1 MSLNSQARPSFRF
14 RHQSRQ
20 KDNRYSVQCRIGLNP
35 SGDFAA
41 IRFRHH
47 DIEEDQVR
55 LKALGCLMS
64 FARVVLFTDEVATRP
79 LERDLGRVGEVS
91 IVIDY
96 QNGCFFLHRF
106 RNLREKVYFDC
117 SVHNFSSDIL
127 WRRPPNRSA
136 H

>member
-20 KDNRYSVQCRIGLNP
+20 KDNRYSAQSRIGLNP

-47 DIEEDQVR
+47 DIEEDQVW

-64 FARVVLFTDEVATRP
+64 FARVVLFTDEVAARP
-79 LERDLGRVGEVS
+79 LERDFGRVGKVM
-91 IVIDY
+91 IVVDY
-96 QNGCFFLHRF
+96 QDARLLFER
-106 RNLREKVYFDC
+106 
-117 SVHNFSSDIL
+117 
-127 WRRPPNRSA
+127 
-136 H
+136 

>member
-1 MSLNSQARPSFRF
+1 M
-14 RHQSRQ
+14 
-20 KDNRYSVQCRIGLNP
+20 QCRIGLNP

-47 DIEEDQVR
+47 DIEQDQVR
-55 LKALGCLMS
+55 LKALGRLMS
-64 FARVVLFTDEVATRP
+64 FARVVLFTDEVAARL
-79 LERDLGRVGEVS
+79 LERDLGRVGKVT

-96 QNGCFFLHRF
+96 QDAHLLPNRF
-106 RNLREKVYFDC
+106 HNPREKVRFDC